1 MKKVFEND
9 FIRFAFW
16 ISAILLP
23 LFFLIFD
30 EAISPRHF
38 NMMVYGVVGT
48 SVALLYDI
56 FTTAKRRLHQ
66 HRKDKTE

>member
-9 FIRFAFW
+9 FIRFAYW

-23 LFFLIFD
+23 LLYLIFD

-38 NMMVYGVVGT
+38 NMIVYGVVT
-48 SVALLYDI
+48 ACVALLYDI

-66 HRKDKTE
+66 RRTDKTE

>member
-9 FIRFAFW
+9 FIRIAFW

-23 LFFLIFD
+23 LLYLIFD
-30 EAISPRHF
+30 EAIIPRHF
-38 NMMVYGVVGT
+38 NMMVYGVVSA
-48 SVALLYDI
+48 SVALIYDI

-66 HRKDKTE
+66 RRKDKTE